1 MVKNLNSSGE
11 IIKIAGDRKFG
22 EHCMTDINDEKLDWF
37 KEAQRYN
44 TYLHDYDKQ
53 KKKHLCIKDFTDIP
67 ENWDK
72 VESVFMVCED
82 NELVK
87 KIPYILKVA
96 KNLKNCLFHDIIL
109 TGKSL
114 LLSI

>member
-1 MVKNLNSSGE
+1 MHILLVMVKNLNSSGE

-53 KKKHLCIKDFTDIP
+53 KKKG
-67 ENWDK
+67 
-72 VESVFMVCED
+72 
-82 NELVK
+82 ELSAVQGDA
-87 KIPYILKVA
+87 IFVR
-96 KNLKNCLFHDIIL
+96 HV
-109 TGKSL
+109 G
-114 LLSI
+114 